1 MALGATHHLA
11 DLHAAGLEETE
22 LLLSSSSG
30 TYQGTEYLSDEPLVP
45 SPELF
50 CTLPESAGPDDAPTI
65 GECAV
70 HLEIL
75 EVFQTLRNKV
85 IQSGDLD
92 VAFGVHP
99 QTKSVYNRG
108 QDKRKI
114 LIAVEKKIKDDT
126 FEQRR
131 AEKWTCF
138 LQLAAGRFH
147 HWISAVNVCLRLETG
162 GSDKQPQWILPP
174 LDILVVWHA
183 FLLNPSDFKDYCDK
197 KHLEGVQGIRFP
209 WRKIHRAINSR
220 DWAYTLPPGV
230 AHWLR
235 AATGLE
241 PDLFKTLTK
250 VSRSDRPAW
259 EILTRHPTWS
269 FSVSEQ
275 PADTD
280 EPRTFK
286 YWVQEAVANLAE
298 NKPLVD
304 NVQRQCVFVDK
315 MHAHRWIC
323 SPAVEG
329 TLRRAVERYGK
340 FIALFRHFHGF
351 LVPTLDVDLV
361 WHTHQCSAD
370 HYRQFVVKHAGRFI
384 NHEDKISR
392 GTLDNGFS
400 STEQCYRFTFGDQ
413 YQVCLC
419 WYCEAILSAVG
430 ELDDADGAGITAA
443 NVDDIVQKVERQV
456 RHYKEVE
463 IARRL
468 GKGLPRDVSI

>member
-11 DLHAAGLEETE
+11 DLHAIGLEETE
-22 LLLSSSSG
+22 LLLSAASG
-30 TYQGTEYLSDEPLVP
+30 KSQGAEYP
-45 SPELF
+45 SEELPIPKPELF
-50 CTLPESAGPDDAPTI
+50 RTLRGIAGPDDAPTI

-70 HLEIL
+70 HLEML
-75 EVFQTLRNKV
+75 EVFHTLRTKV
-85 IQSGDLD
+85 IQSRDLD

-99 QTKSVYNRG
+99 RTKSVYNG
-108 QDKRKI
+108 SQNKWHVPV
-114 LIAVEKKIKDDT
+114 AVEKKLKDDT

-147 HWISAVNVCLRLETG
+147 RWIRAVNVCLRLETG
-162 GSDKQPQWILPP
+162 GPDKQPQWILPP

-183 FLLNPSDFKDYCDK
+183 FLLNPSDLKDYYDK
-197 KHLEGVQGIRFP
+197 RHLKRVQGIRFP
-209 WRKIHRAINSR
+209 WEEIHKAISSS
-220 DWAYTLPPGV
+220 DWTYTLPSGV

-250 VSRSDRPAW
+250 VSTGDKPAW
-259 EILTRHPTWS
+259 EILKRHPTWS
-269 FSVSEQ
+269 STILEQ
-275 PADTD
+275 PTDT
-280 EPRTFK
+280 EKPRTFA
-286 YWVQEAVANLAE
+286 YWVEEAAANLSE

-329 TLRRAVERYGK
+329 TLRRAVVRYEK
-340 FIALFRHFHGF
+340 FIALFRDLDSF

-370 HYRQFVVKHAGRFI
+370 LYRQFVVKHAGRFI

-392 GTLDNGFS
+392 GTLDNGFT
-400 STEQCYRFTFGDQ
+400 STEQWYRLKFGDQ
-413 YQVCLC
+413 YQTCLC
-419 WYCEAILSAVG
+419 WHCEAILSAV
-430 ELDDADGAGITAA
+430 EDADVTA
-443 NVDDIVQKVERQV
+443 VDVDVIVQRVERQV
-456 RHYKEVE
+456 HHYKEVE
-463 IARRL
+463 ISRRL
-468 GKGLPRDVSI
+468 GGGLPKGITT